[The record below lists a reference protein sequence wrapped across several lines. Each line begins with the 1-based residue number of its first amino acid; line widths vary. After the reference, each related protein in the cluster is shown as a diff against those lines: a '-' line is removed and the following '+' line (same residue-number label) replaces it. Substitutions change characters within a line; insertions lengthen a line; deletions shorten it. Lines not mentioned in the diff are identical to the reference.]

1 VQKLVKNG
9 YSTARQVI
17 ADNRDTLERV
27 ARALIEREI
36 LDANEIKLLVEGREL
51 PPIPPPPLK
60 PDDGVQHV
68 IKPDLQ
74 PGRVKGGKR
83 PAMA

>member
-1 VQKLVKNG
+1 MQKLVKNG

-36 LDANEIKLLVEGREL
+36 LDANEIKLLVEGSRTSA
-51 PPIPPPPLK
+51 
-60 PDDGVQHV
+60 DA
-68 IKPDLQ
+68 
-74 PGRVKGGKR
+74 
-83 PAMA
+83 PASVETR